1 MKLIRF
7 KFKNK
12 EMRDEYVSRFKR
24 HSWAA
29 NIDIKTPLIG
39 RINKHGQIRNVF
51 DSKTLRKMTS
61 TKGAW
66 LPMASFEF
74 NKFCEKVD

>member
-12 EMRDEYVSRFKR
+12 EMLIEYVSRFKR
-24 HSWAA
+24 HVWAA
-29 NIDIKTPLIG
+29 NIDVNAPMIG
-39 RINKHGQIRNVF
+39 RINKHGQIKNIF
-51 DSKTLRKMTS
+51 DDKTLKELAS
-61 TKGAW
+61 AKDDW

-74 NKFCEKVD
+74 IKFCEKVG

>member
-1 MKLIRF
+1 MKLVRF

-29 NIDIKTPLIG
+29 NIDIKTPFIG
-39 RINKHGQIRNVF
+39 RINKHGQIKDVF
-51 DSKTLRKMTS
+51 DDKTLKELVS
-61 TKGAW
+61 SKDDW

-74 NKFCEKVD
+74 NKFCEKVE